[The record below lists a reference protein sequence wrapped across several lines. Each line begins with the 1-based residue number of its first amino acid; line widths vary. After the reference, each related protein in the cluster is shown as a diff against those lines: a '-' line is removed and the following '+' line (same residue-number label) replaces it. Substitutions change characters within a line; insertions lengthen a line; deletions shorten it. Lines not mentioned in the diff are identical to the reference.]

1 MNETDTAAALAV
13 RAVRRLRASRGERA
27 AIIGSGPLAEL
38 LRTALEEA
46 GVEVVEGAVT
56 PEGSPRDDVTLVLET
71 TGDPNVIA
79 GLLERAPRLARVAL
93 MGPTAGRVADV
104 DFYRT
109 VHQGGLE
116 VIGLSETIPAAPE
129 DVALAR
135 ELLRRRGDA
144 DASGAGR

>member
-27 AIIGSGPLAEL
+27 AIIGCGPVAEL
-38 LRTALEEA
+38 LRAALEEA
-46 GVEVVEGAVT
+46 GVEVVDGAAT
-56 PEGSPRDDVTLVLET
+56 PEGSLRDDVTLVLET
-71 TGDPNVIA
+71 TGDPNVIT

-144 DASGAGR
+144 DTSGAGR